1 MCRNDKN
8 ILKAAAIFVVALIV
22 FVAMNYHH
30 TIIHSKM
37 IKYNTQKQ
45 VDKHKEDSC
54 KIIEYE
60 KLRRENEEQE
70 NEEQENLERIMLNT
84 TTLGQ

>member
-1 MCRNDKN
+1 MKIIKLYSLYNMCRNDKN
-8 ILKAAAIFVVALIV
+8 IFKATTIFVVALIV

-30 TIIHSKM
+30 TITHSKM

-54 KIIEYE
+54 KIVKYE
-60 KLRRENEEQE
+60 KLRREREQE
-70 NEEQENLERIMLNT
+70 EEYR
-84 TTLGQ
+84 

>member
-8 ILKAAAIFVVALIV
+8 IFKATAIFVVALIV
-22 FVAMNYHH
+22 FGFINYHH
-30 TIIHSKM
+30 TITHSKM

-54 KIIEYE
+54 KIVEYE
-60 KLRRENEEQE
+60 KLRREREQE
-70 NEEQENLERIMLNT
+70 EEYK
-84 TTLGQ
+84 

>member
-8 ILKAAAIFVVALIV
+8 MLKAAAIFVVALIV

-30 TIIHSKM
+30 TVILNRITKDS
-37 IKYNTQKQ
+37 IQKQ
-45 VDKHKEDSC
+45 INKYKEDSC

-60 KLRRENEEQE
+60 RIRREREQE
-70 NEEQENLERIMLNT
+70 EE
-84 TTLGQ
+84 

>member
-30 TIIHSKM
+30 TVILNRMTKDSI
-37 IKYNTQKQ
+37 QKQ
-45 VDKHKEDSC
+45 INKYKEDSC
-54 KIIEYE
+54 KIVEYE
-60 KLRRENEEQE
+60 KLRREREQE
-70 NEEQENLERIMLNT
+70 EE
-84 TTLGQ
+84 